1 MAKAKVYNKHSH
13 GLTHREKFK
22 EQMIVIE
29 AGEYI
34 EMDYEEAVE
43 FKSQYFPM
51 KLGPDEVQ
59 LPESYKMIQIVPIDD
74 PTAIKAEAFKC
85 QLTGKS
91 FGSAAELD
99 KHLEQFK
106 ALIAPIDE
114 EGEKEVKRRKGNA
127 A

>member
-1 MAKAKVYNKHSH
+1 MAKAKVYNRHSH
-13 GLTHREKFK
+13 GLTHKEKFK
-22 EQMIVIE
+22 EQLIE
-29 AGEYI
+29 IKAGEYI

-74 PTAIKAEAFKC
+74 PTAGSAEVHKC
-85 QLTGKS
+85 QLTGKV
-91 FGSAAELD
+91 FGTAGELET
-99 KHLEQFK
+99 HLKQYRD
-106 ALIAPIDE
+106 LIVTDE

>member
-1 MAKAKVYNKHSH
+1 MAKAKVYNRHSH
-13 GLTHREKFK
+13 GLTHKENFK
-22 EQMIVIE
+22 GQPIVIK
-29 AGEYI
+29 AGECI

-59 LPESYKMIQIVPIDD
+59 LPESYKMIEIIPIDD
-74 PTAIKAEAFKC
+74 PAASKAETFKC

-91 FGSAAELD
+91 FGTAAELD
-99 KHLEQFK
+99 QHLKQYRD
-106 ALIAPIDE
+106 LIVTDE

>member
-1 MAKAKVYNKHSH
+1 MAKAKVYNRHSH
-13 GLTHREKFK
+13 GLTHKENFK
-22 EQMIVIE
+22 GVPIVIK
-29 AGEYI
+29 AGEFI

-59 LPESYKMIQIVPIDD
+59 LPESYKMIEIIPVDD
-74 PTAIKAEAFKC
+74 PTADKASVFKC

-91 FGSAAELD
+91 FGSASELD
-99 KHLEQFK
+99 QHLKQYRD
-106 ALIAPIDE
+106 LIVTDE